1 MRPACFP
8 RTGGHWSWRR
18 GNSAAQRNELFVGL
32 LGVSELGSA
41 AVRTSSGSKCSRL
54 GDSGTQRVHAVTT
67 WPRTTLRRGRC
78 RHGGQPILWHGER
91 IAGWRLLPSFDLEHS
106 TEDRLRI
113 VQRRVNPHV
122 QGSLEQLRAQ
132 LVRPADQSQR
142 RVQDRHP
149 VAQPLGLLKPV
160 RGQEDRHPALA
171 KRGDLFTPLLAGWSI
186 WVGIAISAR
195 STDRPRRPA
204 AQRVRQH
211 SSARD
216 RRPDAVQG
224 DHAVDRPRTRSCG
237 GTADRRRARVA
248 GGSGD
253 VRPRTA
259 GHRSPN
265 VTRIPGAARRAI
277 SLESRGRL

>member
-1 MRPACFP
+1 
-8 RTGGHWSWRR
+8 
-18 GNSAAQRNELFVGL
+18 
-32 LGVSELGSA
+32 
-41 AVRTSSGSKCSRL
+41 
-54 GDSGTQRVHAVTT
+54 
-67 WPRTTLRRGRC
+67 
-78 RHGGQPILWHGER
+78 LWHGER

-195 STDRPRRPA
+195 STDI
-204 AQRVRQH
+204 
-211 SSARD
+211 
-216 RRPDAVQG
+216 
-224 DHAVDRPRTRSCG
+224 
-237 GTADRRRARVA
+237 RVA
-248 GGSGD
+248 QQLSVFASIPPLAVVALMQFKVITPSTGLALALAAALLIVD
-253 VRPRTA
+253 VLGWRAVAAMFDRERLVTGVRT
-259 GHRSPN
+259 
-265 VTRIPGAARRAI
+265 
-277 SLESRGRL
+277 